1 MWMYPGSSCP
11 DRSFSADVEIDTW
24 IRRTLALRAHRNS
37 GPILIPSREGVV
49 SPWVNLLKLILT

>member
-24 IRRTLALRAHRNS
+24 IRRTLALR
-37 GPILIPSREGVV
+37 PIE
-49 SPWVNLLKLILT
+49 ILALS